1 MILRGS
7 SGGWGDGDDPLYCVG
22 GLQSQEVRKRG
33 LEQCWAWTVG
43 DGTQHAELSEERTGK
58 ESGWEERQI
67 PFLPVR
73 PTLGVRLPS
82 MRRWCSMINGRR

>member
-1 MILRGS
+1 M
-7 SGGWGDGDDPLYCVG
+7 DQY
-22 GLQSQEVRKRG
+22 
-33 LEQCWAWTVG
+33 WAWSIG

-82 MRRWCSMINGRR
+82 MRRLCSMINGRR

>member
-1 MILRGS
+1 MGRVTVMTLCTGLVDFSRRKCE
-7 SGGWGDGDDPLYCVG
+7 SGGWTSDN
-22 GLQSQEVRKRG
+22 QR
-33 LEQCWAWTVG
+33 
-43 DGTQHAELSEERTGK
+43 DGTQHAELSEERSVK

>member
-1 MILRGS
+1 MGRVTVMTLCTVLVDFSRRKCE
-7 SGGWGDGDDPLYCVG
+7 SGGWTSDN
-22 GLQSQEVRKRG
+22 QQ
-33 LEQCWAWTVG
+33 
-43 DGTQHAELSEERTGK
+43 DGTQHAELSEERTVK